1 MSNKALI
8 EVKSVPEQPINFILA
23 DRFDKVFTNVC
34 LLSDYCNQFSGT
46 MVYFIRFYKSTLAP
60 AMALL
65 LLYAGSAWAALDH
78 QALQRSDSLTFQ
90 QVFDSALD
98 NAPEALSTASRQ
110 EQLRQYDQ
118 LSRRLFP
125 GQPVL
130 EANFI
135 DDGPLDA
142 VGLRELE
149 AGLRLNLWRPGERQ
163 QSENLASNLSD
174 LYQAWQTNLTLEVAG
189 RVRAALWA
197 LQQADE
203 VLQLELEALA
213 ETEQFASLAAAQ
225 LAAGSVPESDLLRAR
240 SLVMAQQQAVYE
252 AEAEL
257 VDAEREYTVL
267 TGLAVRPTVLFQEQ
281 QSSASEISISHP
293 LLQFLQANVE
303 LARSKVQ
310 QTRLQAGESPSLS
323 FGVRRERGSSQVDYI
338 DSLGIG
344 LSFPLG
350 RSPAAARQ
358 VSDARRDQADMQVV
372 LQRGKIL
379 LEQQLHEAEHQLYT
393 ARLNL
398 ELVGQ
403 QAELSE
409 QQWEMASLA
418 YELGET
424 DALAVSLALQDL
436 LAARKNHQAVQ
447 LRLNRLISDYNQ
459 SLGLLP

>member
-1 MSNKALI
+1 
-8 EVKSVPEQPINFILA
+8 VQPGS
-23 DRFDKVFTNVC
+23 
-34 LLSDYCNQFSGT
+34 LL
-46 MVYFIRFYKSTLAP
+46 
-60 AMALL
+60 
-65 LLYAGSAWAALDH
+65 AALDH
-78 QALQRSDSLTFQ
+78 QTLQRSASLTFQ
-90 QVFDSALD
+90 QVFDAALD
-98 NAPEALSTASRQ
+98 NAPESLSGPSRQ

-118 LSRRLFP
+118 LAQRLFP

-142 VGLRELE
+142 IGLRELE
-149 AGLRLNLWRPGERQ
+149 AGLRLDLWRPGERQ
-163 QSENLASNLSD
+163 QSENLAGRLSEM
-174 LYQAWQTNLTLEVAG
+174 YQAWQANLSLEVAG
-189 RVRAALWA
+189 RLRAALWA
-197 LQQADE
+197 LQQVDD
-203 VLQLELEALA
+203 LLELEREALA
-213 ETEQFASLAAAQ
+213 VAEQFAELATAQ
-225 LAAGSVPESDLLRAR
+225 FAAGSVAESDVLRAR
-240 SLVMAQQQAVYE
+240 SLLMARQQAVYE

-267 TGLAVRPTVLFQEQ
+267 TGLTVRPAAVFQEQ
-281 QSSASEISISHP
+281 QDSAEAISISHP

-310 QTRLQAGESPSLS
+310 RTRLQSGESPSFS
-323 FGVRRERGSSQVDYI
+323 FGVRRERGSSLNEYN

-350 RSPAAARQ
+350 RSAAAASQ
-358 VSDARRDQADMQVV
+358 VSDARRDQADMQVA
-372 LQRGKIL
+372 LQRGRIL

-393 ARLNL
+393 IRLNL
-398 ELVGQ
+398 ELVAQ

-418 YELGET
+418 YELGES

-436 LAARKNHQAVQ
+436 VAARKNHRVAQ